1 MGFAILIWIFQGL
14 FFFMF
19 LAIFIPTKG
28 SFEQRKIQ
36 RTCAQILLSFLTVLC
51 FYFASFDFILNNIF
65 PENVFLEY
73 SILTLSC
80 LSFFWLMQIDYFVQ
94 NKWLA
99 WISYTLL
106 GAFFWLSLFSC
117 VKLILIVS
125 LVIFPLYG
133 FLVAAPFFVSLMV
146 THEILRLKKNNGRF
160 NFLQFISL
168 GLGFLL
174 VFQLLMNLWSD
185 EQWEL
190 IKLFK
195 PTDISF

>member
-51 FYFASFDFILNNIF
+51 FYFASFDFILNDIF
-65 PENVFLEY
+65 PENGFLEY
-73 SILTLSC
+73 SILTLSS
-80 LSFFWLMQIDYFVQ
+80 LGFFWLMQIDYFVQ

-99 WISYTLL
+99 WISYILL

-160 NFLQFISL
+160 NFLQVISL

-195 PTDISF
+195 PTDINF